1 MLWIFKMLIETPRAV
16 WEYRKDYYNS
26 KKIRATIKRQGV
38 VAGFYQHDT
47 IYGSSIQEWLAVCE
61 YLDDAGKEIPQGMLD
76 MALER
81 GWIAMKPLNVKPP
94 TTSNEDWKRWE
105 NE

>member
-1 MLWIFKMLIETPRAV
+1 MLWIFKMLIETPRAI
-16 WEYRKDYYNS
+16 WEYRKDYYS
-26 KKIRATIKRQGV
+26 TKKIRATIKRQGV
-38 VAGFYQHDT
+38 VAGFYHHDKL
-47 IYGSSIQEWLAVCE
+47 YGATVEEWVAVCE
-61 YLDDAGKEIPQGMLD
+61 YLSDTGKDIPQGMLD

-81 GWIAMKPLNVKPP
+81 QWIAMKSTAKSQ